1 MIPGSQ
7 ILLGIMARV
16 TPWRLVPDAWI
27 PLNALKK
34 IRRKKHPFGSRKHPS
49 SKDAGRITHSIIVIL
64 ERK

>member
-34 IRRKKHPFGSRKHPS
+34 IREEEAPS
-49 SKDAGRITHSIIVIL
+49 LDHESTQVRRMLGR
-64 ERK
+64 